1 MKIFQILQENPPW
14 VLRGIK
20 NSDLKTLEWG
30 NHFKRYRKLMR
41 LSFEDHQAGKKVY
54 LVAEMEGKIAGQIV
68 IDWRILVDKEKSDGV
83 ERAYLYSLRV
93 FPPYRNKGLGTK
105 MILFCENFLKE
116 RNFKFVTIACE
127 RKNLRALKLYERL
140 RFKIFKQEDTPWEF
154 FDDQGKLRKIT
165 EPEWVLQKCIM

>member
-1 MKIFQILQENPPW
+1 MKILQILQENPPW
-14 VLRGIK
+14 VLRSIK

-30 NHFKRYRKLMR
+30 NHFKRYRNLMR
-41 LSFEDHQAGKKVY
+41 LSFEDHQTGKKVY

-116 RNFKFVTIACE
+116 RNFKFATIACE

-140 RFKIFKQEDTPWEF
+140 GYKIFKEEDTPWEF

-165 EPEWVLQKCIM
+165 EPEWVLEKELG

>member
-1 MKIFQILQENPPW
+1 MNIFQILQEKPSW
-14 VLRGIK
+14 VLRCIK

-30 NHFKRYRKLMR
+30 NYFKRYRKLMR

-54 LVAEMEGKIAGQIV
+54 LVAEIDGKIAGQIV

-116 RNFKFVTIACE
+116 RNFRFVTIACE

-140 RFKIFKQEDTPWEF
+140 GFKIFKQEDTPWEF
-154 FDDQGKLRKIT
+154 FDDQGKLRRT
-165 EPEWVLQKCIM
+165 TDPEWVLCKSLK